1 MGQLL
6 SGVQSDA
13 RLYLTGYTPTDTGA
27 VCTFDYVLSGARVL
41 QASGAGAS
49 VTISSGRIT
58 AVDAVLAGYTL
69 TDGTLTLLPAAQAA
83 VLLADDTRME
93 LCYAVSAGQLSAGW
107 IGIS

>member
-1 MGQLL
+1 MQLL

-13 RLYLTGYTPTDTGA
+13 RLYLTGYTPTETGA
-27 VCTFDYVLSGARVL
+27 MCTFDYVLSGARVL

-93 LCYAVSAGQLSAGW
+93 LCYAVSGGQLSAGW
-107 IGIS
+107 IGRS